1 MDTRYRQLLRGDDT
15 RYENI
20 TLIDA
25 LADVVG
31 YKHILVDEMIAF
43 FILLIHIFINGEY
56 IFVGTQDYLIR
67 VIFRDL

>member
-1 MDTRYRQLLRGDDT
+1 MNARYRQLLRGDDT

-25 LADVVG
+25 LANVVR

-43 FILLIHIFINGEY
+43 FILIIHIFIDGEY
-56 IFVGTQDYLIR
+56 IFVGTQDYLIC